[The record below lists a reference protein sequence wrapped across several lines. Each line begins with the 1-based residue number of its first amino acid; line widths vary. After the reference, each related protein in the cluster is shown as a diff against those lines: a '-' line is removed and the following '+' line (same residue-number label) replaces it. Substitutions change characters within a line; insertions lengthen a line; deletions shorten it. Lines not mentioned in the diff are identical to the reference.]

1 VSGKKQ
7 SAPKQSAPKQSFAES
22 FARKIYAAVAAM
34 LAATVARK
42 VVERVWLK
50 TTGKVPP
57 DEPASPEVQ
66 WKEAVGWS
74 ALSGTAVGVARL
86 LATRKAAGAWERVS
100 DDDPSTHDGETE
112 KAASRSRD

>member
-1 VSGKKQ
+1 MV
-7 SAPKQSAPKQSFAES
+7 
-22 FARKIYAAVAAM
+22 
-34 LAATVARK
+34 AATVARK

-50 TTGKVPP
+50 TTGKAPP

-86 LATRKAAGAWERVS
+86 LATRRAAGAWDRVS
-100 DDDPSTHDGETE
+100 DDAARPTSERNA